1 MRADVLRRTS
11 SLAGRR
17 LSSMAHFDRQVL
29 RAMIDRAS
37 RMTDSELAA
46 RLADTELS
54 PAGRRVLEAEA
65 AARAS
70 RQVAMGA

>member
-1 MRADVLRRTS
+1 
-11 SLAGRR
+11 
-17 LSSMAHFDRQVL
+17 MAHFDRQVL

-37 RMTDSELAA
+37 RMTHSELAA

-65 AARAS
+65 AARAF

>member
-1 MRADVLRRTS
+1 
-11 SLAGRR
+11 
-17 LSSMAHFDRQVL
+17 MAHFDRQVL

-54 PAGRRVLEAEA
+54 PAGRHVLEGEA

-70 RQVAMGA
+70 RQVAVGA